1 MSSIRERQFYRNG
14 PIYPHLAESDFA
26 MIRRQFDFRSIR
38 IGRWVT
44 KGEQALVAPQFHAAL
59 CDLMQILGVPETV
72 ISLRGTLALHY
83 GTGGRPGVAA
93 HYDAAQHTFALAKNA
108 GPGSIAHEW
117 FHAFDH
123 YIAGQAF
130 SAVSPSVFGSR
141 AWLHDETEVEHP
153 LNTLLFECYRVIMLS
168 EDGSSPSELV
178 KRSMLADRQT
188 GVLYYSLPEEV
199 CARAFEAW
207 VQDATLKN
215 HFLVKGTKESPE
227 AKAGLYPL
235 GAERTAIGRA
245 LSAYF
250 VTLGRALKPKR

>member
-14 PIYPHLAESDFA
+14 PIYAELENSDFA
-26 MIRRQFDFRSIR
+26 AIRRQFDFRSIR

-44 KGEQALVAPQFHAAL
+44 KAEQAAVAPQFHAAL
-59 CDLMQILGVPETV
+59 CDLMQILQVPELV
-72 ISLRGTLALHY
+72 ISLRGSLALHY

-130 SAVSPSVFGSR
+130 SLLSPSVFGSR
-141 AWLHDETEVEHP
+141 AWLHDEEQIDHP
-153 LNTLLFECYRVIMLS
+153 LNQRLFACYSAIMLNA
-168 EDGSSPSELV
+168 DGSAPSDLV
-178 KRSMLADRQT
+178 KRSMKVDRAQ
-188 GVLYYSLPEEV
+188 GQLYFSLPEEV
-199 CARAFEAW
+199 CARAFESW
-207 VQDATLKN
+207 IQDAKLKN

-227 AKAGLYPL
+227 AKAGVYPR
-235 GAERTAIGRA
+235 GEERRVIGDA
-245 LSAYF
+245 FAAYF
-250 VTLGRALKPKR
+250 NLLGRALRR